1 MSCTDSW
8 GWFILLRSLGFKVRT
23 TQRHCGRLQTVGMG
37 VRCLTAL
44 LETHRDIYHDVLF
57 GNNRL
62 VIDGCD
68 LIKQLYF
75 DSGRTQ
81 LRPPSSRSASKQ
93 ADNKNRFKYRARLKR
108 NRISSLE
115 CCFVYSTLT
124 SALRGAVSWSQ
135 DTSEILTPRRNVWK
149 MVAMGFTQLESFV
162 LSHSAN
168 VISLVVSVEGE
179 HLNTAYICC
188 LALSEYLTCCIVQE
202 EIWLIMPRNL
212 INHLL

>member
-1 MSCTDSW
+1 
-8 GWFILLRSLGFKVRT
+8 
-23 TQRHCGRLQTVGMG
+23 MG
-37 VRCLTAL
+37 VRRLTAL
-44 LETHRDIYHDVLF
+44 LETHRDIYHDGLF

-81 LRPPSSRSASKQ
+81 SRPPSSRSASKQ

-135 DTSEILTPRRNVWK
+135 DTSEILTPRRNVWEV
-149 MVAMGFTQLESFV
+149 VAIGYTARKLCAESLGERHNLGGLRRGRTFKHCLYLLFDTIWTFDVFYCSGRDMTHHASQPHKSFV
-162 LSHSAN
+162 
-168 VISLVVSVEGE
+168 IK
-179 HLNTAYICC
+179 
-188 LALSEYLTCCIVQE
+188 
-202 EIWLIMPRNL
+202 R
-212 INHLL
+212 

>member
-23 TQRHCGRLQTVGMG
+23 TQRHCGRLHTVGMG

-81 LRPPSSRSASKQ
+81 LRPPSSRSAWKNMQTTKIVLSTGPDSSETESRRSSVVLSTAPWLPRYVTQWVEVRTRRKFWPQGEMSGKWSRLVLHSSK
-93 ADNKNRFKYRARLKR
+93 
-108 NRISSLE
+108 
-115 CCFVYSTLT
+115 
-124 SALRGAVSWSQ
+124 ALCWV
-135 DTSEILTPRRNVWK
+135 TPR
-149 MVAMGFTQLESFV
+149 TS
-162 LSHSAN
+162 
-168 VISLVVSVEGE
+168 
-179 HLNTAYICC
+179 
-188 LALSEYLTCCIVQE
+188 
-202 EIWLIMPRNL
+202 
-212 INHLL
+212 